1 MCGGLVVWFGDFV
14 GGVGWICDIVW
25 LVVRVWE
32 KDGANKY
39 QFEGMKRRNKFSGE
53 VINLQKMILIIY
65 NMAHGAIKID
75 LFIYILPGNIFQRF
89 HVYHCFQCKNHCYK
103 NKVLSFEKKKD
114 HLCPVFKYF
123 SMTKGIKAWLHEA
136 ISWSSTHLWQAS
148 ENRPKN
154 LVKHHERKPQA
165 PPWLSHQK
173 QLHQNHENVSLMCIF
188 VYLCVNM
195 FM

>member
-25 LVVRVWE
+25 LVVCVWV

-53 VINLQKMILIIY
+53 VINLQKIISIIY

-89 HVYHCFQCKNHCYK
+89 HVYHCFQCKNYCYK
-103 NKVLSFEKKKD
+103 NLVLGLGS
-114 HLCPVFKYF
+114 
-123 SMTKGIKAWLHEA
+123 TKQCLE
-136 ISWSSTHLWQAS
+136 
-148 ENRPKN
+148 
-154 LVKHHERKPQA
+154 V
-165 PPWLSHQK
+165 PPT
-173 QLHQNHENVSLMCIF
+173 
-188 VYLCVNM
+188 
-195 FM
+195 

>member
-103 NKVLSFEKKKD
+103 NKVLSFEKKKKIISA
-114 HLCPVFKYF
+114 LF
-123 SMTKGIKAWLHEA
+123 S
-136 ISWSSTHLWQAS
+136 
-148 ENRPKN
+148 N
-154 LVKHHERKPQA
+154 
-165 PPWLSHQK
+165 
-173 QLHQNHENVSLMCIF
+173 IF
-188 VYLCVNM
+188 P
-195 FM
+195 